1 MTDQDKAAVR
11 PVWMLTTQDVVV
23 PPIAGDA
30 AMTPER
36 LAELRTVLATLA
48 DSPVA
53 TLEAHPVP
61 AKLDRR
67 QGMHLDAASPLATHL
82 TQLLSQ
88 TSKAAPGAAV
98 GATGETLYRMVV
110 PAKVAAQVGGGMV
123 KSMGSKTVPGGVRS
137 ALMGPSGIAAHATF
151 VPVAGKAAAS
161 GAAGGA
167 AAGAGV
173 VAAGAGALTIAA
185 PLVLMAVA
193 VGVSAHAEQKRQQA
207 IENITAMLTQL
218 HDNALDRERVALS
231 GCRAAIDKATAIL
244 LDEGQIGVSLG
255 LDSAVYAIETAVAQ
269 ANQRLE
275 KWQRAIDGIGNRPV
289 ELAQLAKHF
298 DGIDQHQ
305 GGDFRAHLELA
316 ELAIALKK
324 RVIVLQAVEHA
335 QLNPANLFENFIN
348 TLKRD
353 QKSVLELEANIIGV
367 LRRLSTLQLDRP
379 HGVRDIVFSRGE
391 VDDLLRAAYRLR
403 ELGDGLDGAERTSD
417 VAIEMV
423 RAGDGS
429 VVVLPAHRIKAA

>member
-1 MTDQDKAAVR
+1 MTDLDEPAR
-11 PVWMLTTQDVVV
+11 PVWILATQEVTV
-23 PPIAGDA
+23 PPITGDA

-36 LAELRTVLATLA
+36 LSELRTVLAALA
-48 DSPVA
+48 HAPVA

-82 TQLLSQ
+82 SQLIRQ
-88 TSKAAPGAAV
+88 TSKTAPAAAT

-123 KSMGSKTVPGGVRS
+123 KSMASKAVPGGVHS
-137 ALMGPSGIAAHATF
+137 AMMGPSGIAAQATF
-151 VPVAGKAAAS
+151 VPVAGKAAA
-161 GAAGGA
+161 AAGGSAATAGVA
-167 AAGAGV
+167 AAS
-173 VAAGAGALTIAA
+173 AGALTVAA

-193 VGVSAHAEQKRQQA
+193 VGVSAHAEQNRQQA
-207 IENITAMLTQL
+207 IENIAAMLTQL
-218 HDNALDRERVALS
+218 HNDALDRERVALS
-231 GCRAAIDKATAIL
+231 GCRATIDKATAIL
-244 LDEGQIGVSLG
+244 LDEGQIGVGLG

-269 ANQRLE
+269 AHQRLE
-275 KWQRAIDGIGNRPV
+275 KWQGALDELGEQPV
-289 ELAQLAKHF
+289 ELAQLKKHF
-298 DGIDQHQ
+298 DGVDQPQ

-316 ELAIALKK
+316 KLAIALKK

-335 QLNPANLFENFIN
+335 QLNPANLFENFIS

-353 QKSVLELEANIIGV
+353 QKAVLELEASITGV

-379 HGVRDIVFSRGE
+379 HGVRDVVFSRGQ
-391 VDDLLRAAYRLR
+391 VDELLRVAYRLR
-403 ELGDGLDGAERTSD
+403 ELSYGLRGAERTSD

-423 RAGDGS
+423 RASDGS
-429 VVVLPAHRIKAA
+429 VVVLPAHRVEAA

>member
-1 MTDQDKAAVR
+1 MTDLDEPAR
-11 PVWMLTTQDVVV
+11 PVWMLATQDIAV
-23 PPIAGDA
+23 PAITGDA
-30 AMTPER
+30 AMTSER
-36 LAELRTVLATLA
+36 LAELRTVLAALA
-48 DSPVA
+48 DAPVA

-67 QGMHLDAASPLATHL
+67 QGMRLDAASPLATHL
-82 TQLLSQ
+82 SQLISQ
-88 TSKAAPGAAV
+88 TSKAVPSA
-98 GATGETLYRMVV
+98 ATGETLYRMVV

-123 KSMGSKTVPGGVRS
+123 KSMASKTVPGGIRS
-137 ALMGPSGIAAHATF
+137 ALLGPSGIAAHATF

-185 PLVLMAVA
+185 PLVLMTVA

-207 IENITAMLTQL
+207 IENIATMLMKL
-218 HDNALDRERVALS
+218 HDDALDRERVALS

-244 LDEGQIGVSLG
+244 LDEGQIGVGLG

-269 ANQRLE
+269 AHQRLE
-275 KWQRAIDGIGNRPV
+275 RWQRALDGLGDRPV

-316 ELAIALKK
+316 ELAISLKK

-335 QLNPANLFENFIN
+335 QLNPANLFENFIGA
-348 TLKRD
+348 LKRD
-353 QKSVLELEANIIGV
+353 QKSALDLETNITDV
-367 LRRLSTLQLDRP
+367 LRRLSSLQLDRP

-403 ELGDGLDGAERTSD
+403 ELGDGIDTAERTSD

-429 VVVLPAHRIKAA
+429 VVVLPAHRVLAA

>member
-1 MTDQDKAAVR
+1 MTDQDKTAR
-11 PVWMLTTQDVVV
+11 PVWMLATQDVAV
-23 PPIAGDA
+23 PPITGDA

-36 LAELRTVLATLA
+36 LGELRTVLAALA
-48 DSPVA
+48 DAPVA

-67 QGMHLDAASPLATHL
+67 QGMHLEAASPLATHL
-82 TQLLSQ
+82 SQLISQ
-88 TSKAAPGAAV
+88 TSKAAPSAAV

-123 KSMGSKTVPGGVRS
+123 KSMASKSVPGGVHS
-137 ALMGPSGIAAHATF
+137 ALMGSSGIAAQATF
-151 VPVAGKAAAS
+151 VPVAGKAAA
-161 GAAGGA
+161 AAGGSA
-167 AAGAGV
+167 ATAGV
-173 VAAGAGALTIAA
+173 AAAGAGALTIAA

-218 HDNALDRERVALS
+218 HNDALEHERAALS
-231 GCRAAIDKATAIL
+231 GCRATIDKATAIL
-244 LDEGQIGVSLG
+244 LDEGKIGVGLG

-269 ANQRLE
+269 ANRRLE
-275 KWQRAIDGIGNRPV
+275 KWQRALDELGNRPV
-289 ELAQLAKHF
+289 ELAKLAKHF
-298 DGIDQHQ
+298 DGINQRE

-335 QLNPANLFENFIN
+335 QLDPTNLFENFIGA
-348 TLKRD
+348 LKRD
-353 QKSVLELEANIIGV
+353 QKAVLELEAGIARV
-367 LRRLSTLQLDRP
+367 LRQLSALQLDRS
-379 HGVRDIVFSRGE
+379 HGVRDILFSRSE

-403 ELGDGLDGAERTSD
+403 ELGDGIDTGARTSD

-429 VVVLPAHRIKAA
+429 VVVLPAHRIEAA